1 MKIKVNFKCL
11 LLFGM
16 FLISSIVWNPVL
28 AQIPP
33 ETGISIKINTPADSV
48 SVPSGDLTIYGIS
61 SDDDTK
67 NCQVYADWNDMKP
80 MQNATPNGPK
90 GEADYSKWSF
100 TYTGSYHNIVEG
112 PNELTSKIT
121 CYDQAHNA
129 SSKSYSINVTG
140 IEEESKIAKDTVQQ
154 SSENTD
160 NEVTN
165 VSPVKDNNS
174 NSTNEPVQ
182 QSTKNTDNEVT
193 NVSPVKDDNSNSTKD
208 TVQQSTKNTANEVTN
223 VSPVKDNNG
232 KGKYKI
238 LPLYSESNEEV
249 AGSISSED
257 GDKTEVTSTD
267 TSESPDSHIS
277 ADIDDND
284 KTLSSEQQEETQVTS
299 NDTSES
305 QDSHESVEIGDTNI
319 KSLSSEQHEETEETT
334 AYDSSVSQAAESLDE
349 GFSTDTNK
357 YFTFEPDLQQDEN
370 LGEND
375 NNPTI
380 NNADSDSSP
389 TNHYVDGNS
398 VFGKI
403 KDLNEETSEDS
414 NSVFGKIKDLNED
427 TKNKL
432 ENNKERSEERLA
444 DSMHV
449 FGLTG

>member
-11 LLFGM
+11 LLVGM

-80 MQNATPNGPK
+80 MQNVTPNGPK

-121 CYDQAHNA
+121 CYDQAHNS

-140 IEEESKIAKDTVQQ
+140 IEEGSEIANDTVQQ

-160 NEVTN
+160 SEVTNVSPVRDDNSNSTNDTVQQSSENTDSEVTN
-165 VSPVKDNNS
+165 VSPVKDNN
-174 NSTNEPVQ
+174 N
-182 QSTKNTDNEVT
+182 
-193 NVSPVKDDNSNSTKD
+193 
-208 TVQQSTKNTANEVTN
+208 
-223 VSPVKDNNG
+223 

-249 AGSISSED
+249 ADSISSED

-267 TSESPDSHIS
+267 TSESQDSHIS
-277 ADIDDND
+277 ADIDDSD
-284 KTLSSEQQEETQVTS
+284 IKTLSTEEQEETQVAS
-299 NDTSES
+299 IDTNES

-319 KSLSSEQHEETEETT
+319 KTLSSEEQEETEETT
-334 AYDSSVSQAAESLDE
+334 AYDSSKSQAAESIDE
-349 GFSTDTNK
+349 GFSADTNK
-357 YFTFEPDLQQDEN
+357 YFTFEPDLQEDEN
-370 LGEND
+370 LGENY

-380 NNADSDSSP
+380 NNVDSDNSP
-389 TNHYVDGNS
+389 ANHYVDGNS

-403 KDLNEETSEDS
+403 KDLNEKTSEDS